1 MRGMGRGYRWVVA
14 LLNLKPRL
22 TALKHKLGSEFTRKM
37 ANSQESYADPARN
50 LSGGTIPRDERSS
63 SASVVWLLKSTES
76 SALLR
81 KKETTQSL
89 QAKSRREQESQSM
102 IMF

>member
-1 MRGMGRGYRWVVA
+1 MQF
-14 LLNLKPRL
+14 RL
-22 TALKHKLGSEFTRKM
+22 SFPIIIGELTGKSAESEGI
-37 ANSQESYADPARN
+37 NNYARY
-50 LSGGTIPRDERSS
+50 LSGGTIPLDESS
-63 SASVVWLLKSTES
+63 PMASVVWLLKSNES

-81 KKETTQSL
+81 KKVTTQSL